1 MYTAKVAVAIA
12 ILSLIVT
19 ASASVYLYSSNQTA
33 LAQQKSA
40 YDTQISALQG
50 QISTIQTQLASAEQQ
65 ESADSSAISSLQSS
79 VTSIQTQL
87 PTISRVPQA
96 TLVITNDVYNSEN
109 ATFTFTVKNTQN
121 YTVYA
126 QLSATVEDDSTRCPS
141 FDVYI
146 YTSQIYNFTPRETI
160 SVPLN
165 LTLSSESVAAGSYS
179 NPACSSVNEAIVQFI
194 LPQSTAISPTY
205 DFTVF
210 PTYNHP

>member
-1 MYTAKVAVAIA
+1 METAKVAVAIA

-50 QISTIQTQLASAEQQ
+50 QISTIQTQVASAEQQ

-79 VTSIQTQL
+79 VTSILTQL

-96 TLVITNDVYNSEN
+96 TLVITNDVYNSGN
-109 ATFTFTVKNTQN
+109 TTFTFTVKNTQN

-126 QLSATVEDDSTRCPS
+126 QLSATVEGDTGSCPS

-146 YTSQIYNFTPRETI
+146 YASQIYNFTPRETI

-165 LTLSSESVAAGSYS
+165 LALSSQSVAAGSYS

-194 LPQSTAISPTY
+194 LPPSTAVSSTY
-205 DFTVF
+205 DFTVS
-210 PTYNHP
+210 PNYSHP

>member
-1 MYTAKVAVAIA
+1 METAKVAVAIA

-65 ESADSSAISSLQSS
+65 ESADSNAISSLQSS

-96 TLVITNDVYNSEN
+96 TLVITNDVYNSGN
-109 ATFTFTVKNTQN
+109 TTFTFTVKNTQN

-126 QLSATVEDDSTRCPS
+126 QLSATVEGDTGSCPS

-146 YTSQIYNFTPRETI
+146 YASQIYNFTPRETI

-165 LTLSSESVAAGSYS
+165 LALSSQSVAAGSYS

-194 LPQSTAISPTY
+194 LPQSTAISSTY
-205 DFTVF
+205 DFTVS
-210 PTYNHP
+210 PNYNHP

>member
-1 MYTAKVAVAIA
+1 METAKVALAIA
-12 ILSLIVT
+12 ILSLIVM
-19 ASASVYLYSSNQTA
+19 ASASAYLYSSNQTA

-40 YDTQISALQG
+40 YDTQISALQA
-50 QISTIQTQLASAEQQ
+50 QISIIQAQLASAEQQ

-87 PTISRVPQA
+87 PTISQVPQA

-109 ATFTFTVKNTQN
+109 ATFTLTVKNTQN

-126 QLSATVEDDSTRCPS
+126 QLSATVEDDSTTCPN

-179 NPACSSVNEAIVQFI
+179 NPACSSVNEAIVKFI
-194 LPQSTAISPTY
+194 LPQSTAISSTY
-205 DFTVF
+205 DFTIS
-210 PTYNHP
+210 PNYSHP